1 MDPAE
6 TAPREGWRRWWPLAV
21 IVAGAAVAWWLFGD
35 RLSFETLRENREALL
50 DWRDR
55 NWALAAA
62 VYFVGYAAAVAFS
75 LPGALAMTLTGGFLF
90 GLVWGTLLTLFA
102 ATLGAAGIFL
112 AAKTSLGDRLGT
124 KLEGRG
130 GWMARLRRGVEEN
143 QVPVLLLMRLVP
155 AVPFFLANL
164 APAFLGVALPTFAW
178 TTFVGI
184 APGTAVYTWVGDGLG
199 AVFEAGGTPDL
210 GLIFEPQILGP
221 LLALCGLAALPMVL
235 KAWKG
240 KAA

>member
-1 MDPAE
+1 MS
-6 TAPREGWRRWWPLAV
+6 PRQEEPRAGWRRWWPLALV
-21 IVAGAAVAWWLFGD
+21 AAGAVCAWWLFGD
-35 RLSFETLRENREALL
+35 SLSFETLRENREALL

-55 NWALAAA
+55 NWALAAGA
-62 VYFVGYAAAVAFS
+62 YFLAYAGAVAFS
-75 LPGALAMTLTGGFLF
+75 IPGALAMTLTGGFLF

-102 ATLGAAGIFL
+102 ATLGATAIFL
-112 AAKTSLGDRLGT
+112 AARTSLGDRLGA

-143 QVPVLLLMRLVP
+143 QASVLLLMRLVP

-164 APAFLGVALPTFAW
+164 APAFLGVALPTFVW

-221 LLALCGLAALPMVL
+221 LLALCALAALPMIL
-235 KAWKG
+235 KAWRRRG
-240 KAA
+240 A